1 MFGLESTRAREV
13 WAELGKPRSIT
24 VYFEK
29 IFGLKLSK
37 KKSRIFNLGPKKR
50 RSRQNLIP
58 DFSAEKNCEKQVVFF
73 QIGQES
79 NFQSSVLCGQNWIG
93 NVARRFLVMNSIL
106 KLSGFSSV
114 FIHVHSQNLYVKQ
127 PVENNRNHFKILML
141 GEQKK
146 LL

>member
-1 MFGLESTRAREV
+1 
-13 WAELGKPRSIT
+13 
-24 VYFEK
+24 
-29 IFGLKLSK
+29 
-37 KKSRIFNLGPKKR
+37 
-50 RSRQNLIP
+50 
-58 DFSAEKNCEKQVVFF
+58 
-73 QIGQES
+73 
-79 NFQSSVLCGQNWIG
+79 
-93 NVARRFLVMNSIL
+93 MNSIL